1 MEPRLTVLFL
11 SVADRKN
18 PKRTEGHRRMIEEI
32 DEETR
37 VETRMYQIYFEC
49 GFPLFVMVG
58 ESNTVICAPFNM

>member
-37 VETRMYQIYFEC
+37 VETRMYQIYLAGVEMLVFIS
-49 GFPLFVMVG
+49 LT
-58 ESNTVICAPFNM
+58 NIY

>member
-37 VETRMYQIYFEC
+37 VETRMYQIYLAGVEML
-49 GFPLFVMVG
+49 LFI
-58 ESNTVICAPFNM
+58 SLTNIY

>member
-18 PKRTEGHRRMIEEI
+18 PKRTGGHRRMIEEI

-37 VETRMYQIYFEC
+37 VETRMYQIYLAGVEMLVFIS
-49 GFPLFVMVG
+49 LT
-58 ESNTVICAPFNM
+58 NIY

>member
-37 VETRMYQIYFEC
+37 VETRMYQIYLAGVEMLVFIS
-49 GFPLFVMVG
+49 LT
-58 ESNTVICAPFNM
+58 NIH